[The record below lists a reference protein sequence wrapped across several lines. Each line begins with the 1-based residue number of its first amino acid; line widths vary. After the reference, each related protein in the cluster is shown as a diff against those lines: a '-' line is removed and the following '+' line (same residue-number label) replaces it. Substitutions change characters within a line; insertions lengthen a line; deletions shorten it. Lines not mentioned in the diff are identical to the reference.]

1 MARQANNKTNPT
13 EEKKVVTPETENE
26 QTGVTAAPAVT
37 ENPASATSA
46 VLSEDTKV
54 EVKSLVP
61 KVFYTCSKTHE
72 PFSWVEVGDIQEM
85 TYQQIKVM
93 RAKHPRYFTEKWL
106 LPLNQDV
113 LKKLN
118 LDKIY
123 STNITR
129 ADLKKLYGNDVDEV
143 ENLLSNLSGSAR
155 AELTQKVI
163 DAAKKG
169 KIVNIKI
176 IRLLE
181 KQLGVE
187 LMQLIDG

>member
-1 MARQANNKTNPT
+1 MARQANNKNNPAD
-13 EEKKVVTPETENE
+13 ESKVITPVNDDT
-26 QTGVTAAPAVT
+26 TTTVAPAAT
-37 ENPASATSA
+37 ENPATASSTM
-46 VLSEDTKV
+46 LSEDTKI

-72 PFSWVEVGDIQEM
+72 PFAWVEVGDTQEM
-85 TYQQIKVM
+85 TYQQIKIM

-106 LPLNQDV
+106 LPLNQET

-123 STNITR
+123 TTSLTK
-129 ADLKKLYGNDVDEV
+129 ADVRKLYGNDVSEV
-143 ENLLSNLSGSAR
+143 ENLLSNLSGEAR
-155 AELTQKVI
+155 TELTQKAI
-163 DAAKKG
+163 DATKKG

-187 LMQLIDG
+187 LMQYFDE